1 MTTTPTG
8 DTTGGGA
15 IGGGAIGG
23 GTDGGAGGGIVEVVL
38 TGEFDIATYERAE
51 QQVEQA
57 EQAAPELLVID
68 LSRLTFMDSSGVRL
82 VLLARDRADAAR
94 RRLAVRLGVGPAQRV
109 FDSLG
114 LTSKVEVLPSP
125 PAVPAAAPPADESTP
140 EPAAGAAPGPSAT
153 LG

>member
-8 DTTGGGA
+8 DTTSGD
-15 IGGGAIGG
+15 AIGG
-23 GTDGGAGGGIVEVVL
+23 GTDGGAGGEIVEVVF

-57 EQAAPELLVID
+57 EQAEPELLVID

-82 VLLARDRADAAR
+82 VLLARERADAAR
-94 RRLAVRLGVGPAQRV
+94 RRLAVRLGAGPARRV

-114 LTSKVEVLPSP
+114 LTTKFEVLP
-125 PAVPAAAPPADESTP
+125 PAAAPSADEPAP
-140 EPAAGAAPGPSAT
+140 EPGPGAAPGSSAT
-153 LG
+153 RA